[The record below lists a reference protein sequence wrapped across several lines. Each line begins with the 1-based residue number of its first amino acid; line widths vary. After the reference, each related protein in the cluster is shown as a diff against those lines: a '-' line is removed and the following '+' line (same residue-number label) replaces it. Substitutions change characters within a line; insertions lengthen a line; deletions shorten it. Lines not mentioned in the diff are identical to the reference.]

1 MSDIS
6 EGRPLIAG
14 TTYKFQCHIIDVAP
28 AKYLAVYWHAG
39 HKIIST
45 QTFSDT
51 SPSPV
56 NKTSEVSWKPDKDD
70 NGALVWCEAKLN
82 VMPTGASL
90 PSTMSRTQRVSV
102 LCKL

>member
-39 HKIIST
+39 HKIISM

-56 NKTSEVSWKPDKDD
+56 NKTSEVSWTPDKDD